1 MAGPYILWK
10 AGVKIAMHTDA
21 PVINQK
27 WLRLCAALAMR
38 YGIPDEEALKMVTRN
53 AAEIARVGDRVGS
66 IEVGKDADIVIMD
79 GPWYEPKSR
88 VDLVIGDGQVI
99 YDRAKEAK

>member
-10 AGVKIAMHTDA
+10 AGVKVAMHTDA

-38 YGIPDEEALKMVTRN
+38 YGIPEEEALKMVTKN
-53 AAEIARVGDRVGS
+53 AAEIARVGERVGT
-66 IEVGKDADIVIMD
+66 IEVGKDADFVVFD

-88 VDLVIGDGQVI
+88 IEMVVGDGAVV
-99 YDRAKEAK
+99 YSRSEAK